1 MGSNII
7 QELELPKDDNGF
19 TLDTNGNPV
28 HFKGDSSLSYRQPKL
43 PITEKH
49 IEEIRKC
56 INSPIYFIETY
67 TKIRSLDKGFITP
80 KLRPYQ
86 IRILN
91 ALVENRFVLV
101 MAGRQIGKSITTIL
115 YLLWKFTFCP
125 DSVIGICANKEAMAK
140 ENLDRLASMYRDL
153 PIWLKPSVN
162 SFNKK
167 SLSNDIGCKVYS
179 SSTTPSAFRGFQIGL
194 LFLDECV
201 GSDTLVTIRDNITGE
216 IKKLSIE
223 ELYNL
228 ENVDNIL

>member
-1 MGSNII
+1 MCQKNRDLIK
-7 QELELPKDDNGF
+7 ELELPKDDNGF
-19 TLDTNGNPV
+19 TLDINGNPV

-43 PITEKH
+43 PVTEKH

-67 TKIRSLDKGFITP
+67 TKIRSLDKGIITP

-101 MAGRQIGKSITTIL
+101 MAGRQTGKSITTIL

-167 SLSNDIGCKVYS
+167 SLSNDISSKVYIS
-179 SSTTPSAFRGFQIGL
+179 ATTESAFRGLGL
-194 LFLDECV
+194 SILWNDECI
-201 GSDTLVTIRDNITGE
+201 SRDTKVTIKDNLTNE
-216 IKKLSIE
+216 IKEVTIE
-223 ELYNL
+223 QLYNMR
-228 ENVDNIL
+228 EE

>member
-19 TLDTNGNPV
+19 TLDINGNPV

-43 PITEKH
+43 PVTEKH

-101 MAGRQIGKSITTIL
+101 MAGRQSGKSITTIL

-162 SFNKK
+162 AFNKK
-167 SLSNDIGCKVYS
+167 SLSNDISSKVYIAA
-179 SSTTPSAFRGFQIGL
+179 TTESAFRGLGL
-194 LFLDECV
+194 TLCYIDECI
-201 GSDTLVTIRDNITGE
+201 SRDTKVTIKDNLTNE
-216 IKKLSIE
+216 IKEVTIE
-223 ELYNL
+223 ELYNMQ
-228 ENVDNIL
+228 EE

>member
-19 TLDTNGNPV
+19 TLDINGNPV

-43 PITEKH
+43 PVTEKH
-49 IEEIRKC
+49 IVEIRKC

-101 MAGRQIGKSITTIL
+101 MAGRQSGKSITTIL

-167 SLSNDIGCKVYS
+167 SLSNDIGCKVYIS
-179 SSTTPSAFRGFQIGL
+179 ATTKDSFRGYSINIIMI
-194 LFLDECV
+194 DECV
-201 GSDTLVTIRDNITGE
+201 GSDTKVTIKDNLTNE
-216 IKKLSIE
+216 IKQVTLE
-223 ELYNL
+223 ELYNMQ
-228 ENVDNIL
+228 EE

>member
-19 TLDTNGNPV
+19 TLDINGKPV

-43 PITEKH
+43 PVTEKH
-49 IEEIRKC
+49 IVEIRKC

-91 ALVENRFVLV
+91 SLVENRFVLV
-101 MAGRQIGKSITTIL
+101 MAGRQSGKSITTIL

-167 SLSNDIGCKVYS
+167 SLSNDIGCKVYIS
-179 SSTTPSAFRGFQIGL
+179 ATTKDSFRGYSINIIMI
-194 LFLDECV
+194 DECV
-201 GSDTLVTIRDNITGE
+201 GSDTKVTIKDNLTNE
-216 IKKLSIE
+216 IKQVTLE
-223 ELYNL
+223 ELYNMQ
-228 ENVDNIL
+228 EE

>member
-1 MGSNII
+1 MGNNII
-7 QELELPKDDNGF
+7 QELELPKDGNGF
-19 TLDTNGNPV
+19 TLDISGKPV

-86 IRILN
+86 IRILDS
-91 ALVENRFVLV
+91 LVENRFVLV
-101 MAGRQIGKSITTIL
+101 MAGRQSGKSITTIL

-167 SLSNDIGCKVYS
+167 SLSNDIGCKVYIS
-179 SSTTPSAFRGFQIGL
+179 ATTKDSFRGYSINIIMI
-194 LFLDECV
+194 DECV
-201 GSDTLVTIRDNITGE
+201 GSGTKVTIKDNSTNE
-216 IKKLSIE
+216 IKQVTIE
-223 ELYNL
+223 ELYNMQ
-228 ENVDNIL
+228 EE